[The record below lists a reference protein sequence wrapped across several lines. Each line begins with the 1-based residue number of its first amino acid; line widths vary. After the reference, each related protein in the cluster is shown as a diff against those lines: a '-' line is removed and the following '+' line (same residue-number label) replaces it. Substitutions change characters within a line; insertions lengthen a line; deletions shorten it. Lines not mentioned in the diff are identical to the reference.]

1 LQDFMIARSLS
12 NHRLSVYPLVAVCL
26 LIWGQFSCVL
36 AEDFLQFRGS
46 GGQGHSTEKGLPLTW
61 SENENIAWKVPVPG
75 LGWSS
80 PAIGG
85 TQLWL
90 TTASE
95 EGKSLRALCYDVH
108 SGKPLHDVEVIR
120 QDDPGAIHHK
130 NSHASPTPLIDGQRV
145 FVHFGGFGTGCVS
158 TRGELL
164 WTTREL
170 KYAHQHGPGGSPVV
184 YKNLLLLNC
193 DGTDVQFVVALDK
206 ATGRV
211 VWKTPR
217 QHISAERL
225 RGEKNAA
232 MGFSTP
238 LLVEVQGRTQLVSTG
253 ADHVAAYD
261 PQTGEEIWW
270 STYDGYSLVPRPVY
284 GHGLLFICSG
294 FNRPV
299 LYAIR
304 PDGRGDVTSTH
315 VAWSLDRA
323 APLTPSPLLVGAE
336 LYLVSDAGIATCL
349 DAVTGR
355 QHWQERLGGNF
366 SASPLFA
373 DGRIYFL
380 DERGTTTVIAPGT
393 KFQLLARNALQGR
406 TLASL
411 ATADGAIFLRSDT
424 HLYRI
429 AK

>member
-1 LQDFMIARSLS
+1 
-12 NHRLSVYPLVAVCL
+12 
-26 LIWGQFSCVL
+26 
-36 AEDFLQFRGS
+36 
-46 GGQGHSTEKGLPLTW
+46 
-61 SENENIAWKVPVPG
+61 
-75 LGWSS
+75 
-80 PAIGG
+80 
-85 TQLWL
+85 
-90 TTASE
+90 
-95 EGKSLRALCYDVH
+95 
-108 SGKPLHDVEVIR
+108 
-120 QDDPGAIHHK
+120 
-130 NSHASPTPLIDGQRV
+130 
-145 FVHFGGFGTGCVS
+145 
-158 TRGELL
+158 
-164 WTTREL
+164 
-170 KYAHQHGPGGSPVV
+170 
-184 YKNLLLLNC
+184 
-193 DGTDVQFVVALDK
+193 
-206 ATGRV
+206 
-211 VWKTPR
+211 
-217 QHISAERL
+217 
-225 RGEKNAA
+225 
-232 MGFSTP
+232 
-238 LLVEVQGRTQLVSTG
+238 LVSTG

-315 VAWSLDRA
+315 VAWSLVRA